1 MNEKLNKLIDA
12 RAKNFEAMKRL
23 NDLVLSEDRA
33 YTAVEKEQ
41 NERMEAEFQ
50 DIENNIENL
59 EKLAK
64 REAILSEGVR
74 KPLFAGKSDD
84 KITKDDVIKAD
95 YEARVFPMLMTRGFE
110 RLSDAD
116 KGVVAQYR
124 AVLNVTTPAE
134 GGYLVP
140 VSYQTRILEKLREMD
155 VMRGLATN
163 IRTSSTELIPVEGND
178 ATFAWLD
185 ESGAYGLTDVSF
197 DQLSI
202 AAYKAGGIIKVSE
215 EFLADAFVNVEEYL
229 TKKIALAM
237 SSLQEAAFIS
247 GNGTKKPTGVLVT
260 AQTGKTAALAT
271 AITVDEMLDLMYSV
285 KEGYDKTL
293 LMNRSTELALRK
305 LKDSNG
311 QYLWQPSL
319 TVGTPATFDGKPI
332 VTSQYMPS
340 IATGNKA
347 VAFGDFS
354 QYTIADRGV
363 MSVQRLNELYAA
375 NGQIGWRTNAR
386 VDGKLLVAEAVK
398 TLVMA

>member
-1 MNEKLNKLIDA
+1 
-12 RAKNFEAMKRL
+12 
-23 NDLVLSEDRA
+23 
-33 YTAVEKEQ
+33 
-41 NERMEAEFQ
+41 MEAEYQ
-50 DIENNIENL
+50 DLELKIENL

-74 KPLFAGKSDD
+74 QPLFGGKSED
-84 KITKDDVIKAD
+84 KITKDDIVKAD
-95 YEARVFPMLMTRGFE
+95 YEARVFPLLMTRGYE

-140 VSYQTRILEKLREMD
+140 VSYQTRILEKLRELD

-185 ESGAYGLTDVSF
+185 ESAPYGQTDVSF

-229 TKKIALAM
+229 TKKIAMAM
-237 SSLQEAAFIS
+237 ATLQEQAFLS

-260 AQTGKTAALAT
+260 AELGVTSASTS
-271 AITVDEMLDLMYSV
+271 AITMNEMLDLIYSV
-285 KEGYDKTL
+285 KQGYDKTL
-293 LMNRSTELALRK
+293 LMHSSTELALRK
-305 LKDSNG
+305 LTDTNG

-319 TVGTPATFDGKPI
+319 VVGTPSSFDGKPI
-332 VTSQYMPS
+332 VTSQYMPT
-340 IATGNKA
+340 IAASAKA
-347 VAFGDFS
+347 IAFGDFS

-363 MSVQRLNELYAA
+363 MAVQRLNELYAA
-375 NGQIGWRTNAR
+375 NGQIGWRANAR

-398 TLVMA
+398 TLTIKA